1 MMLSPQAA
9 RMGTMLRCIGKSS
22 PQRRPFFHSAHWSPL
37 VGSSNRKLTLASASD
52 SGPLL
57 RSFVY
62 QQRWKSTAASLSVND
77 SDDDE
82 EDVATPC
89 SRLDYAHSGHV
100 AAAQQRAKLLSQTSA
115 SATTTSAAAAAAATT
130 TTTTTEPW
138 RINLGRGNND
148 NAWLTGPRPAD
159 DWFTGVAPAHACPG
173 TKQAEPC
180 VCASRGARLEKQV
193 ANYIYILLA
202 LCGL

>member
-1 MMLSPQAA
+1 MLSPQAA

-37 VGSSNRKLTLASASD
+37 VRSSNRKLTLASASD
-52 SGPLL
+52 SGSLL

-62 QQRWKSTAASLSVND
+62 QQHWKSTAASLSVHD

-82 EDVATPC
+82 EDVVVAGQHVGLGTPC
-89 SRLDYAHSGHV
+89 SRLDYAHSGQV

-115 SATTTSAAAAAAATT
+115 AA

-193 ANYIYILLA
+193 ANYIYVYILLA